1 MSFNPNLKL
10 GEAITNQELRAIF
23 SCGMMGGMR
32 RSKKTNT
39 LVIVSDHTKGLYEDK
54 WFGDVLHYTGMGKVG
69 DQDLN
74 AAQNKTLNESNH
86 NGVAVFL
93 FEVFEENNYIYRGQV
108 QLVEQPYQQN
118 QIDDTGILRNVW
130 IFPVKSITEKKVSVD
145 KEILD
150 KNYKKKEKRIKKL
163 SDKELEEKAKQ
174 SQSFKPSV
182 RYTTSQTYER
192 NPYVTEFAKR
202 RANGVCELC
211 DQVAPFKNKQNEP
224 YLETHHIEWLSNGG
238 SDTIENTV
246 ALCPNCHKKMHVV
259 DDTHDKNKLMKIN
272 KYIENITL

>member
-1 MSFNPNLKL
+1 MTFNPGLHL
-10 GEAITNQELRAIF
+10 GQVITNNELMQIF

-32 RSKKTNT
+32 RSTKTNS

-54 WFGDVLHYTGMGKVG
+54 WYGDVLHYTGMGQAG
-69 DQDLN
+69 DQDIN
-74 AAQNKTLNESNH
+74 EAQNKTLNNSNE

-93 FEVFEENNYIYRGQV
+93 FEVLKKKNFIYRGQV
-108 QLVEQPYQQN
+108 KLVDTPYQQKQTDIN
-118 QIDDTGILRNVW
+118 GDLRNVW
-130 IFPVKSITEKKVSVD
+130 VFPVQIIDQSKASIDKFIIDEYYETKVQ
-145 KEILD
+145 K
-150 KNYKKKEKRIKKL
+150 IKKFSL
-163 SDKELEEKAKQ
+163 KELEEKARQTQ
-174 SQSFKPSV
+174 SSNPSR
-182 RYTTSQTYER
+182 RYTISQTYER

-211 DQVAPFKNKQNEP
+211 NQVAPFKNKQNEP

-259 DDTHDKNKLMKIN
+259 DDPHDKNKLMRVNKKII
-272 KYIENITL
+272 K

>member
-1 MSFNPNLKL
+1 MTFNPGLHL
-10 GEAITNQELRAIF
+10 GQVITNNELMQIF

-32 RSKKTNT
+32 RSKATNT

-54 WFGDVLHYTGMGKVG
+54 WYGDVLHYTGMGQTG
-69 DQDLN
+69 DQDIN
-74 AAQNKTLNESNH
+74 EAQNKTLNNSNQ

-93 FEVFEENNYIYRGQV
+93 FEVLKKKNFIYRGQV
-108 QLVEQPYQQN
+108 KLVDTPYQQKQTDIN
-118 QIDDTGILRNVW
+118 GDLRNVW
-130 IFPVKSITEKKVSVD
+130 VFPVQIIDQSKASIDKSIIDEYYETKVQ
-145 KEILD
+145 K
-150 KNYKKKEKRIKKL
+150 IKKFSL
-163 SDKELEEKAKQ
+163 KELEEKARQTQ
-174 SQSFKPSV
+174 SSNPSR
-182 RYTTSQTYER
+182 RYTISQTYER

-211 DQVAPFKNKQNEP
+211 DQVAPFTNKQNEP

-259 DDTHDKNKLMKIN
+259 DDAHDKNKLMRVN
-272 KYIENITL
+272 KQIIK

>member
-1 MSFNPNLKL
+1 MTFNPGLHL
-10 GEAITNQELRAIF
+10 GQVITNNELMQIF

-32 RSKKTNT
+32 RSTKTNS

-54 WFGDVLHYTGMGKVG
+54 WYGDVLHYTGMGQTG
-69 DQDLN
+69 DQDIN
-74 AAQNKTLNESNH
+74 EAQNKTLNNSNQ

-93 FEVFEENNYIYRGQV
+93 FEVLKKKNFIYRGQV
-108 QLVEQPYQQN
+108 KLIDTPYQQKQTDIN
-118 QIDDTGILRNVW
+118 GDLRNVW
-130 IFPVKSITEKKVSVD
+130 VFPVQIIDQSKASIDKSIIDEYYETKVQ
-145 KEILD
+145 K
-150 KNYKKKEKRIKKL
+150 IKKFSL
-163 SDKELEEKAKQ
+163 KELEEKARQTQ
-174 SQSFKPSV
+174 SSNPSR
-182 RYTTSQTYER
+182 RYTISQTYER

-211 DQVAPFKNKQNEP
+211 NQVAPFTNKQNEP

-259 DDTHDKNKLMKIN
+259 DDPQDRKKLMDVT
-272 KYIENITL
+272 KY

>member
-1 MSFNPNLKL
+1 MTFNPGLHL
-10 GEAITNQELRAIF
+10 GQVITNNELMQIF

-32 RSKKTNT
+32 RSKATNT

-54 WFGDVLHYTGMGKVG
+54 WYGDVLHYTGMGQTG
-69 DQDLN
+69 DQDIN
-74 AAQNKTLNESNH
+74 EAQNKTLNNSNQ

-93 FEVFEENNYIYRGQV
+93 FEVLKKKNFIYRGQV
-108 QLVEQPYQQN
+108 KLVDTPYQQK
-118 QIDDTGILRNVW
+118 QTDDEGVLRNVW
-130 IFPVKSITEKKVSVD
+130 IFPVQNIDKSEVSIDKSIIDKNYEKKV
-145 KEILD
+145 
-150 KNYKKKEKRIKKL
+150 KKIRKL
-163 SDKELEEKAKQ
+163 SIEELEEKARQTQ
-174 SQSFKPSV
+174 SSHPS
-182 RYTTSQTYER
+182 RRCTTSQTYER

-211 DQVAPFKNKQNEP
+211 NQVAPFTNKHNEP

-259 DDTHDKNKLMKIN
+259 DDPRDKNKLMKIN
-272 KYIENITL
+272 KKIIK

>member
-1 MSFNPNLKL
+1 MSFNPNLVL
-10 GEAITNQELRAIF
+10 GEVITNQELRTIF

-54 WFGDVLHYTGMGKVG
+54 WYGDVLHYTGMGKIG
-69 DQDLN
+69 DQDIN
-74 AAQNKTLNESNH
+74 ASQNKTLNESNH

-108 QLVEQPYQQN
+108 QLVESPYQQK
-118 QIDDTGILRNVW
+118 QIDDTGALRDVW
-130 IFPVKSITEKKVSVD
+130 IFPVKSITDKNVSIDKKV
-145 KEILD
+145 LD
-150 KNYKKKEKRIKKL
+150 RNYQKKEKRIKKL
-163 SDKELEEKAKQ
+163 SNHELAEKAAQ
-174 SQSFKPSV
+174 SQTFKPSSRRTV
-182 RYTTSQTYER
+182 SQTYER

-202 RANGVCELC
+202 RANGICELC
-211 DQVAPFKNKQNEP
+211 EQEAPFKTKQNEP

-246 ALCPNCHKKMHVV
+246 ALCPNCHKKMHVI
-259 DDTHDKNKLMKIN
+259 DDPQDKNKLKRVKKMIK
-272 KYIENITL
+272 